1 MTVKKQQEYA
11 EKIGKQLEAMF
22 KKGSKN
28 YINKDELKNPQNMKA
43 FLHALGNITPTVFY
57 NKAMNTQFDVLEFNH
72 IANHIIFDLSHVAN
86 VTEKPNE

>member
-72 IANHIIFDLSHVAN
+72 TPKIHL
-86 VTEKPNE
+86 PNFF